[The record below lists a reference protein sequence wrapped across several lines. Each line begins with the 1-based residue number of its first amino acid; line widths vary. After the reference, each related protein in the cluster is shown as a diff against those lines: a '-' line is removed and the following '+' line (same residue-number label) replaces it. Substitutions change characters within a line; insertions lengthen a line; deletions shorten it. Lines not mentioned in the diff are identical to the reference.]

1 MAKISESTRLEFAE
15 TIKPYQSKILAILAK
30 EKTTLNS
37 INGNAPDSCYK
48 KLMLCDDMIY
58 VSSLY
63 MAQNSLSLKIL
74 EVKNNDALNEAR
86 KILYKAIIYLEELV
100 TNFIDVPYSELA
112 KYHENIKDKTI
123 QERYYL
129 IRKLGLAITLLEDA
143 FGDRDILKNVSVN
156 LMTGTKAALTGA
168 NGAGKSTLI
177 KVMAGLIKPD
187 SGSRICQ
194 KETRIAYLPQSGL
207 THHGCSLKE
216 EADRAFEFGY
226 DIQKQ
231 IDQIGE
237 QLEKGTG
244 NTDNLLATQAE
255 LIAKLEE
262 SGWHR
267 REATAESVLM
277 GLGFSQEDLQKQTE
291 EFSGGWQMRIAL
303 AKALMQNPDILLL
316 DEPTN
321 YLDIEARTWLEKFL
335 SNYKGAFL
343 LVSHDRYFLDVTVNE
358 VYELFGGD
366 LKRYKGNFTHYEQ
379 VREVELKTLI
389 AEYEKQQDE
398 IAKLQDFIRR
408 FGVQATKAA
417 QAQER
422 QKQLDKILAQ
432 KIEIPESLKK
442 IHFKFPEAPHAGH
455 LVLRTKGLTKSYDGK
470 TNVIENLDLTV
481 ENGEMLVVAG
491 RNGAGKSTL
500 LRMLAGVD
508 PITSGEVIP
517 GTGVKIGY
525 FSQDNAE
532 TIKGGETILEY
543 VESQAPTE
551 LIPKVRDMLGS
562 FLFRGDDVFKSLNVL
577 SGGEKSRIA
586 LLQLL
591 LRANNLLIL
600 DEPTNHLD
608 MHSKDV
614 LMNALKDF
622 GGTVIF
628 VSHDRGFIE
637 GLATKV
643 LELKPGSHREF
654 PGNYK
659 YYMERIEAEEA
670 GIVGQ
675 FERGTGIATSSVNS
689 TKTSE
694 AKADA
699 TKSAGKLNWEE
710 QKKIEAERRK
720 NEKEAARLETEIA
733 KAEEEKSALE
743 SKMALPEVYSNGAK
757 AKEVQQKIDE
767 TTKKI
772 ETLTQAWETAMDK
785 LG

>member
-1 MAKISESTRLEFAE
+1 MAFVQFS
-15 TIKPYQSKILAILAK
+15 Q
-30 EKTTLNS
+30 
-37 INGNAPDSCYK
+37 
-48 KLMLCDDMIY
+48 
-58 VSSLY
+58 VSL
-63 MAQNSLSLKIL
+63 
-74 EVKNNDALNEAR
+74 
-86 KILYKAIIYLEELV
+86 
-100 TNFIDVPYSELA
+100 
-112 KYHENIKDKTI
+112 
-123 QERYYL
+123 
-129 IRKLGLAITLLEDA
+129 A

-551 LIPKVRDMLGS
+551 LVPKVRDMLGS

-720 NEKEAARLETEIA
+720 NEKEVARLETEIA

-772 ETLTQAWETAMDK
+772 ETLTQAWETSMDK
-785 LG
+785 LE

>member
-1 MAKISESTRLEFAE
+1 MAFVQFS
-15 TIKPYQSKILAILAK
+15 Q
-30 EKTTLNS
+30 
-37 INGNAPDSCYK
+37 
-48 KLMLCDDMIY
+48 
-58 VSSLY
+58 VSL
-63 MAQNSLSLKIL
+63 
-74 EVKNNDALNEAR
+74 
-86 KILYKAIIYLEELV
+86 
-100 TNFIDVPYSELA
+100 
-112 KYHENIKDKTI
+112 
-123 QERYYL
+123 
-129 IRKLGLAITLLEDA
+129 A

-710 QKKIEAERRK
+710 QKKVEAERRK
-720 NEKEAARLETEIA
+720 NEKEATRLETEIA

>member
-1 MAKISESTRLEFAE
+1 MAFVQFS
-15 TIKPYQSKILAILAK
+15 Q
-30 EKTTLNS
+30 
-37 INGNAPDSCYK
+37 
-48 KLMLCDDMIY
+48 
-58 VSSLY
+58 VSL
-63 MAQNSLSLKIL
+63 
-74 EVKNNDALNEAR
+74 
-86 KILYKAIIYLEELV
+86 
-100 TNFIDVPYSELA
+100 
-112 KYHENIKDKTI
+112 
-123 QERYYL
+123 
-129 IRKLGLAITLLEDA
+129 A

-244 NTDNLLATQAE
+244 NTDNLLVTQSE

-398 IAKLQDFIRR
+398 IEKLQDFIRR

-551 LIPKVRDMLGS
+551 LVPKVRDMLGS

-720 NEKEAARLETEIA
+720 NEKEVARLETEIA
-733 KAEEEKSALE
+733 KTEEEKSALE

-757 AKEVQQKIDE
+757 AKEIQQKIDE

-785 LG
+785 L